1 MGITLIACTE
11 INGGIGDN
19 ENNLL
24 FDLPRDRKHFM
35 SATSGKVVVMGR
47 KTWDS
52 LPDDKRPLPK
62 RKNYVLTR
70 DLDWSAEGAK
80 TVNSVREVLELAKT
94 RDVFIIGGGE
104 IYEQFMPHADR
115 LIMTHVHTVHFDARV
130 FFPEIDVR
138 QWHLVHAQK
147 NEEDEKHPH
156 EFTFATYTRRTDD
169 KPELNKM
176 IEVEMIKENQEN
188 N

>member
-1 MGITLIACTE
+1 MSITLIACTE

-80 TVNSVREVLELAKT
+80 TVHSVREVLELAKT

-104 IYEQFMPHADR
+104 IYEQFMAHADR

-130 FFPEIDVR
+130 FFPDIDVK

-147 NEEDEKHPH
+147 NEADEKH
-156 EFTFATYTRRTDD
+156 EFDFTFATYTRRTDD
-169 KPELNKM
+169 EPKLVKLV
-176 IEVEMIKENQEN
+176 EVEDQEN

>member
-1 MGITLIACTE
+1 MSITLIACTE

-19 ENNLL
+19 ENGLL

-47 KTWDS
+47 RTWDS

-70 DLDWSAEGAK
+70 DLDWSADGAK
-80 TVNSVREVLELAKT
+80 VLHSVNEVLELAKS

-104 IYEQFMPHADR
+104 IYSQFMPHADR
-115 LIMTHVHTVHFDARV
+115 LIMTHVHTVNYDARV

-147 NEEDEKHPH
+147 NEADKEH
-156 EFTFATYTRRTDD
+156 EFEYTFATYSRRTDE
-169 KPELNKM
+169 KPEVNKVV
-176 IEVEMIKENQEN
+176 EVEMVKDQKN